1 VLKNHRDRLI
11 NESGS
16 DNDLAPARLP
26 LDAFAIHLFLAY
38 ANDDIFW
45 PAPKRKKR
53 ARFSLKIGNSGGY
66 MLG

>member
-16 DNDLAPARLP
+16 NNEFTPAGLT
-26 LDAFAIHLFLAY
+26 LDASAVHFLLAY
-38 ANDDIFW
+38 ADNDMFGS
-45 PAPKRKKR
+45 APKRKKR
-53 ARFSLKIGNSGGY
+53 ARFSLEIGNGGGY